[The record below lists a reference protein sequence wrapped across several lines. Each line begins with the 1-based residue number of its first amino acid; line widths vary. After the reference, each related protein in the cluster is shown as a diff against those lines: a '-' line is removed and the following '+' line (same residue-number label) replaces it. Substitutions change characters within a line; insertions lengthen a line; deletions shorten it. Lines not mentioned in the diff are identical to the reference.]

1 VTDDEIITA
10 VLERDEENE
19 AAGGPTLTEDER
31 EAFPSMRGRR
41 SLSDKQRAWLRDAAV
56 KIGLELPAEN
66 LFSSLS
72 EKEKKEHA
80 RRAKSVELPWEKP
93 GYVKVL
99 KPPGRR

>member
-1 VTDDEIITA
+1 VTDDEIILA
-10 VLERDEENE
+10 VLERDERNE
-19 AAGGPTLTEDER
+19 AEGGPTLSDLER
-31 EAFPSMRGRR
+31 EAFPGMRGRR
-41 SLSDKQRAWLRDAAV
+41 CLTDKQKAWFRDAAARLGV
-56 KIGLELPAEN
+56 ELPAEN

-99 KPPGRR
+99 KPPKRK